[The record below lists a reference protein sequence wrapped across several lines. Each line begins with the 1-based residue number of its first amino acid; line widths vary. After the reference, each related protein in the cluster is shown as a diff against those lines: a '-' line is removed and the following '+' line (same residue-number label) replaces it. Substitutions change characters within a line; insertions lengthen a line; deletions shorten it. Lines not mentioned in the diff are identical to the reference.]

1 MLLQRVAP
9 SIVLP
14 GILTPQVQNVD
25 FEKYIGRK
33 TNFGDVKYEMLY
45 IVTANNINSEVSV
58 GQQWNH
64 ELNRQSYSL
73 GQTALPFYRIN
84 AYVEWDLNE
93 EEKFKALAN
102 GVSLPNFLE
111 NLAKQ
116 GINQRKHQGIL
127 YGFDPQF
134 SQGITSNVTVHNFP
148 ADSKGKTTLLEYN
161 VMELQTFLAGLAR
174 SVMDASFG
182 MAKPVVFASSVR
194 VINYIRTAIVPVAG
208 YIDKGS
214 AASVGQV
221 YDRVVSEW
229 LGVGKVEFVADEL
242 LKSKTKDTILLIAPG
257 MDEQPGV
264 DESVN
269 QNLVGEENSI
279 KFNTM
284 YDAGEGLRKMVRP
297 EDAGIYSEVLTY
309 KMTPGANLRNE
320 AVCKVEVQY
329 S

>member
-1 MLLQRVAP
+1 MLLERVAP
-9 SIVLP
+9 SVVLP
-14 GILTPQVQNVD
+14 GILTPQVQNVN
-25 FEKYIGRK
+25 FEKYIGKK
-33 TNFGDVKYEMLY
+33 TNFGDIKNEMLY

-93 EEKFKALAN
+93 EEKFKALSN
-102 GVSLPNFLE
+102 GVALPNFLE

-116 GINQRKHQGIL
+116 GINQKKHQGIL
-127 YGFDPQF
+127 YGFDPQLN
-134 SQGITSNVTVHNFP
+134 QGILSNVTIHNMP
-148 ADSKGKTTLLEYN
+148 ADSKSKTKLLEYDI
-161 VMELQTFLAGLAR
+161 MELQTFLAGIAR

-194 VINYIRTAIVPVAG
+194 VINYIRTAIIPVAN
-208 YIDKGS
+208 YVDKGS
-214 AASVGQV
+214 VATVGQV

-242 LKSKTKDTILLIAPG
+242 LKGKTKDTILLIAPG
-257 MDEQPGV
+257 MDNQ
-264 DESVN
+264 ESVPEDLN

-284 YDAGEGLRKMVRP
+284 YDAGEGLRKMIRP
-297 EDAGIYSEVLTY
+297 EDAGIFSEVLTY
-309 KMTPGANLRNE
+309 KMTPGANLRKE